1 MKKAENEADEDND
14 LEVEEAKR
22 ANLLSRCIFLFLTQ
36 SFLTVV
42 VGKEVLF
49 YDTEVWY
56 TYADNHWVVFAR
68 FLCGIVLHVTLSG
81 EF

>member
-42 VGKEVLF
+42 VGKEV
-49 YDTEVWY
+49 
-56 TYADNHWVVFAR
+56 VVEAA
-68 FLCGIVLHVTLSG
+68 VM
-81 EF
+81 